1 VTQLEHHKVRT
12 SPGTRKFT
20 FILLR
25 QQHGGS
31 SEGHNPHWGGGGTY
45 MLEGEYVEGTYMLE
59 GKYIMLEEE
68 RV

>member
-1 VTQLEHHKVRT
+1 
-12 SPGTRKFT
+12 
-20 FILLR
+20 
-25 QQHGGS
+25 
-31 SEGHNPHWGGGGTY
+31 